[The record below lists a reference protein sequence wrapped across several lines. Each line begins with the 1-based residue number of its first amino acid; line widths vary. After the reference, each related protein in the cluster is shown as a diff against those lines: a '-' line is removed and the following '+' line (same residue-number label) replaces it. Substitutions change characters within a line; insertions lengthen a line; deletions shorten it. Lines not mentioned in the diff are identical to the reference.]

1 MLRGVQT
8 VRKPLPEGEEGGK
21 VSDLRTALYDYEHLL
36 RELWRW
42 LDIKQ
47 LTREPVTP
55 EDVDMW
61 RARLEREGIKVE

>member
-1 MLRGVQT
+1 MN
-8 VRKPLPEGEEGGK
+8 
-21 VSDLRTALYDYEHLL
+21 DLRDAAYRHERLL
-36 RELWRW
+36 RAIWRW

-61 RARLEREGIKVE
+61 RARLEREGVKPE

>member
-1 MLRGVQT
+1 M
-8 VRKPLPEGEEGGK
+8 
-21 VSDLRTALYDYEHLL
+21 SDLRTALYDYEHLL
-36 RELWRW
+36 RERWRW

-61 RARLEREGIKVE
+61 RARLEREGIKAE

>member
-1 MLRGVQT
+1 M
-8 VRKPLPEGEEGGK
+8 
-21 VSDLRTALYDYEHLL
+21 SDLRTALYDYEHLL

-61 RARLEREGIKVE
+61 RERYEREGIKPE